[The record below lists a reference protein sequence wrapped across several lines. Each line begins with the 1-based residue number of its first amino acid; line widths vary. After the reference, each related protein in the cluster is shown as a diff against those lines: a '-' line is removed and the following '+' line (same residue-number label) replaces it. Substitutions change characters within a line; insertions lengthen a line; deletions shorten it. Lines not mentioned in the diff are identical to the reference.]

1 MTPERWEKLDA
12 LFHEALELQ
21 GEARAAHL
29 AKVCG
34 DDEQLHEEVESLLA
48 YDESAQSFIAT
59 SPYTIATEMLTA
71 EASSAIVGSSISH
84 YRILSLLGR
93 GGMGEV
99 YLATDTELGR
109 KVAIKLLPA
118 RYTADPERV
127 RRFKQEARA
136 ASALNHPNILTIH
149 EISEAGGAHCIVSE
163 FVEGETLRAM
173 IERGGLGIDQAA
185 AITEQ
190 VAGALSVAHE
200 AGIIHRD
207 IKPENVMVRPDGLV
221 KVLDFGLAKLT
232 EQNGRAGE
240 QRSGRVGERESE
252 RAGERGSERGGVE
265 EDSPISPA
273 LPLSHSPTPP
283 LACSTNSGMVMGT
296 VGYMSPEQARGQE
309 VDHRTDIFS
318 MGVMMYELL
327 TGRRPFDGATPNDVM
342 DAILTKEPPPIKVLR
357 PVLAPVLERMVRRML
372 EKERDA
378 RYGSAAELRV
388 ELQLLQRKAE
398 ANEAFGMEGL
408 PAVRIP
414 DQAAGETEY
423 VMAAIVTDRERTIR
437 QSFTPRSWQL
447 TVICLVALTLAIAG
461 MTWWMSRHP
470 SGSRGPILT
479 RLTSD
484 SGLTIDPALSLDG
497 KMLAYASDRSGEGN
511 LDIWVKQL
519 AGGEP
524 LRLTQDEADEREPD
538 FSPDGS
544 QIVFRSER
552 AGGGIYVISS
562 QGGVARLIAHGG
574 RTPKF
579 SPDGRQIAYWSGDH
593 PTDALTPWSELY
605 VVSLA
610 GGQPRRLQPGF
621 TAVRS
626 PIWLPDGAH
635 LLFLGF
641 IHMEEAPPI
650 GRIEMLDW
658 WVTPV
663 NGGEAIRTNVFS
675 HIRRQWPELLQSNTL
690 YHALV
695 TGIDN
700 CAPQAWIS
708 GENRVLFS
716 ARLGDSTNLWK
727 VPLSPETWQVSGLPE
742 RVTFG
747 TGEET
752 QPSIAA
758 DGRLVF
764 SNLVSNIDVWSLPIQ
779 ANQGR
784 VTGEAQRLT
793 QDAARDY
800 CPSVSADGKTL
811 VFLSKRS
818 ENTDIW
824 KKDLESGKETALSA
838 TPSNEQYPVINDDG
852 TKVAYLIDES
862 QTPATYVLGIKG
874 GVSEKIGD
882 GWYRPAD
889 WSSDGKWILCTLNA
903 NDKSPRSRVSLLN
916 VFSREMLDLLQHPD
930 GVLHSLRFSPDERW
944 IAFHATNDP
953 MTRRIFIA
961 PYIKGE
967 AVGEDEWIAVTGGT
981 NMDREPRWSPDG
993 NLLYFISERD
1003 GFRCLWAQRLD
1014 PMGKRP
1020 RGSPFAVHHFHRS
1033 RFNNRMG
1040 DTGLIGLSLSR
1051 DKIFLSLEELT
1062 GNIWMTKLN

>member
-1 MTPERWEKLDA
+1 MKPERWSQIEQIYHAALERSPGERAAILDA
-12 LFHEALELQ
+12 A
-21 GEARAAHL
+21 
-29 AKVCG
+29 CDG
-34 DDEQLHEEVESLLA
+34 DQDLRREVESLLA
-48 YDESAQSFIAT
+48 YDERAQSFIAT
-59 SPYTIATEMLTA
+59 PPYMIATEMLAA

-99 YLATDTELGR
+99 YLAIDTELGR

-149 EISEAGGAHCIVSE
+149 EISEAGGAHYIVSE

-173 IERGGLGIDQAA
+173 IERGTPSIDQAA
-185 AITEQ
+185 AIAEQ

-207 IKPENVMVRPDGLV
+207 IKPENVMGRPDGLI
-221 KVLDFGLAKLT
+221 KVLDFGLAKLIEQEPEQDVDWERPAAAWLST
-232 EQNGRAGE
+232 EPG
-240 QRSGRVGERESE
+240 
-252 RAGERGSERGGVE
+252 
-265 EDSPISPA
+265 
-273 LPLSHSPTPP
+273 L
-283 LACSTNSGMVMGT
+283 VMGT
-296 VGYMSPEQARGQE
+296 VSYMSPEQARGQE

-327 TGRRPFDGATPNDVM
+327 TGMRPFDGATPNDVM
-342 DAILTKEPPPIKVLR
+342 DAILTKEPPPIKVSR
-357 PVLAPVLERMVRRML
+357 PVFAPALERMVRRML

-378 RYGSAAELRV
+378 RYGSAAELRA
-388 ELQLLQRKAE
+388 ELQQLQRKAE
-398 ANEAFGMEGL
+398 ANEAFGTEES
-408 PAVRIP
+408 PAVRMA
-414 DQAAGETEY
+414 DRTAEETKR
-423 VMAAIVTDRERTIR
+423 VMPAVVTDRERTTR
-437 QSFTPRSWQL
+437 QSFTPRSWQV
-447 TVICLVALTLAIAG
+447 TVIGLVALTLAIAG
-461 MTWWMSRHP
+461 MMWRMSRPP

-511 LDIWVKQL
+511 LDIWIKQL
-519 AGGEP
+519 TGGEP

-538 FSPDGS
+538 FSPDGG

-562 QGGVARLIAHGG
+562 QGGVARLIARGG

-579 SPDGRQIAYWSGDH
+579 SPDGRQIAYWSGDQ

-610 GGQPRRLQPGF
+610 GGQPRRLQTGF

-641 IHMEEAPPI
+641 NPVAWPEEAPLME
-650 GRIEMLDW
+650 RIEMLDW

-663 NGGEAIRTNVFS
+663 NGGEAIRTKVFS
-675 HIRRQWPELLQSNTL
+675 HIRRQWPELLQSNTF
-690 YHALV
+690 YQALV

-700 CAPQAWIS
+700 CAPQAWIP
-708 GENRVLFS
+708 GENMVLFS

-747 TGEET
+747 TGEEA
-752 QPSIAA
+752 QPSIAT

-784 VTGEAQRLT
+784 VTGEAQRMT

-800 CPSVSADGKTL
+800 CPSVSADGKTM

-838 TPSNEQYPVINDDG
+838 TPSHEQYPVISNEG
-852 TKVAYLIDES
+852 TKVAYVIDEGLM
-862 QTPATYVLGIKG
+862 TATYVLGING

-903 NDKSPRSRVSLLN
+903 KDKSHRSRVSLLN
-916 VFSREMLDLLQHPD
+916 VFTREIFDLLQHPD
-930 GVLHSLRFSPDERW
+930 QVLHSLRFSPDERW
-944 IAFHATNDP
+944 VAFHATNDP

-967 AVGEDEWIAVTGGT
+967 AVGEDEWIAVTGGAD
-981 NMDREPRWSPDG
+981 MDREPRWSPDG

-1014 PMGKRP
+1014 PVRKRP
-1020 RGSPFAVHHFHRS
+1020 MGSPFAVHHFHRS
-1033 RFNNRMG
+1033 RLNNRMG
-1040 DTGLIGLSLSR
+1040 DTGLIGLSMSR

-1062 GNIWMTKLN
+1062 GNIWMTKPN

>member
-1 MTPERWEKLDA
+1 MTPERWKKLDSM
-12 LFHEALELQ
+12 FHEALEVEE
-21 GEARAAHL
+21 GARAAFL
-29 AKVCG
+29 ARACG
-34 DDEQLHEEVESLLA
+34 GDEQLREDAERLIAAHERESSFLDSPIFAQGSGLTDDDRSESPVGRNIGPYHVVSLL
-48 YDESAQSFIAT
+48 DQ
-59 SPYTIATEMLTA
+59 
-71 EASSAIVGSSISH
+71 
-84 YRILSLLGR
+84 

-99 YLATDTELGR
+99 YLAEDGRLGR
-109 KVAIKLLPA
+109 KVALKLLLA
-118 RYTADPERV
+118 KFTANGERL
-127 RRFKQEARA
+127 RRFEQEARA
-136 ASALNHPNILTIH
+136 ASSLNHPNIITVHDIGEFEDKH
-149 EISEAGGAHCIVSE
+149 YIVTE
-163 FVEGETLRAM
+163 YVDGETLRQRMTDAPQQRLELSEALE
-173 IERGGLGIDQAA
+173 IAA
-185 AITEQ
+185 QMAT
-190 VAGALSVAHE
+190 ALAAAHE
-200 AGIIHRD
+200 AGIVHRD
-207 IKPENVMVRPDGLV
+207 IKPENVMVRRDGLV

-240 QRSGRVGERESE
+240 REKL
-252 RAGERGSERGGVE
+252 VN
-265 EDSPISPA
+265 PLH
-273 LPLSHSPTPP
+273 LPLSHSPSLSLSRSPAPP
-283 LACSTNSGMVMGT
+283 PACLTNSGMVMGT
-296 VGYMSPEQARGQE
+296 LGYMSPEQARGQE

-327 TGRRPFDGATPNDVM
+327 TGRRPFDGATASDVM
-342 DAILTKEPPPIKVLR
+342 DAILTKEPPPIKMSR
-357 PVLAPVLERMVRRML
+357 PVLAPALERMVRRML

-378 RYGSAAELRV
+378 RYGSAAELRA
-388 ELQLLQRKAE
+388 ELQQLQRKAE
-398 ANEAFGMEGL
+398 ANDAFGTEES
-408 PAVRIP
+408 PAVRVA
-414 DQAAGETEY
+414 DQAAEEMKR
-423 VMAAIVTDRERTIR
+423 VMPAVVTDHERTAR

-447 TVICLVALTLAIAG
+447 TVIGLVALTLAIAG
-461 MTWWMSRHP
+461 MMRWMSRHP
-470 SGSRGPILT
+470 SASHGPILT

-552 AGGGIYVISS
+552 AGGGIYIISAL
-562 QGGVARLIAHGG
+562 GGAARLIARGG

-579 SPDGRQIAYWSGDH
+579 SPDGQQIAYWSGD
-593 PTDALTPWSELY
+593 PQIYALTPRSELY

-641 IHMEEAPPI
+641 NPMAWPEKAPLME
-650 GRIEMLDW
+650 RIEMLDW

-663 NGGEAIRTNVFS
+663 TGGEAIRTKVFS
-675 HIRRQWPELLQSNTL
+675 YFRRQWPDLLQSTTF
-690 YHALV
+690 AQVLV
-695 TGIDN
+695 TGIGN
-700 CAPQAWIS
+700 YAPQAWIP

-747 TGEET
+747 TGEEA

-764 SNLVSNIDVWSLPIQ
+764 SNLVSNIDVWGLPIQ
-779 ANQGR
+779 ANRGR
-784 VTGEAQRLT
+784 VAGEAQRLT

-811 VFLSKRS
+811 VFLSERS

-838 TPSNEQYPVINDDG
+838 TPFSEQYPVISDDG
-852 TKVAYLIDES
+852 TKVAYIIDDS
-862 QTPATYVLGIKG
+862 QIAATHVLSINRV
-874 GVSEKIGD
+874 VSEKIRD
-882 GWYRPAD
+882 GWHRPAD
-889 WSSDGKWILCTLNA
+889 WSSDGKWILYTLPPR
-903 NDKSPRSRVSLLN
+903 DKSHRSRVGLLN
-916 VFSREMLDLLQHPD
+916 AFTQEKFDLLQHPD
-930 GVLHSLRFSPDERW
+930 WILHSLRFSPDERW
-944 IAFHATNDP
+944 IAFHATNNP

-961 PYIKGE
+961 PCIKG
-967 AVGEDEWIAVTGGT
+967 AVVGESEWVAVTAGAD
-981 NMDREPRWSPDG
+981 MDREPRWSPDG

-1003 GFRCLWAQRLD
+1003 GFRCLWARQLD
-1014 PMGKRP
+1014 PVRKRP
-1020 RGSPFAVHHFHRS
+1020 IGSPFAVHHFHRS
-1033 RFNNRMG
+1033 RLNNRMG
-1040 DTGLIGLSLSR
+1040 DTGLIGLSVSR
-1051 DKIFLSLEELT
+1051 NKIFLSLEELT

>member
-1 MTPERWEKLDA
+1 MKPERWSQIEQVYHAALERSPDERAAFLDA
-12 LFHEALELQ
+12 A
-21 GEARAAHL
+21 
-29 AKVCG
+29 CDG
-34 DDEQLHEEVESLLA
+34 DQDLRREVESLLT
-48 YDESAQSFIAT
+48 YDEPARSFIAT
-59 SPYTIATEMLTA
+59 PPHTIAAEMLAA
-71 EASSAIVGSSISH
+71 EATLAIVGSSISH

-136 ASALNHPNILTIH
+136 ASALNHPSILTIH
-149 EISEAGGAHCIVSE
+149 EISEAGGAHYIVSE

-173 IERGGLGIDQAA
+173 IERGGLSIDLVVTIA
-185 AITEQ
+185 EQ

-207 IKPENVMVRPDGLV
+207 IKPENVMVRPDGLI

-240 QRSGRVGERESE
+240 REREG
-252 RAGERGSERGGVE
+252 AGGPVE
-265 EDSPISPA
+265 SFSSPA
-273 LPLSHSPTPP
+273 LPLPRSTAPSLSRSPAPP

-327 TGRRPFDGATPNDVM
+327 TGGRPFDGATPNDVM

-423 VMAAIVTDRERTIR
+423 VMPAIVTDRERTIR
-437 QSFTPRSWQL
+437 QSFTPRGWQL

-461 MTWWMSRHP
+461 MTWWMSRQP
-470 SGSRGPILT
+470 LESRGPILT

-552 AGGGIYVISS
+552 SGGGIYVISS
-562 QGGVARLIAHGG
+562 QGGVARLIARGG

-579 SPDGRQIAYWSGDH
+579 SPDGRQIAYWSGD
-593 PTDALTPWSELY
+593 PQTYALTPWSELY

-610 GGQPRRLQPGF
+610 EGQPRRLQPGF

-626 PIWLPDGAH
+626 PIWLPDGT

-641 IHMEEAPPI
+641 NPMAWPENAPLME
-650 GRIEMLDW
+650 RIEMLDW

-663 NGGEAIRTNVFS
+663 NGGEAIRKRVFS

-708 GENRVLFS
+708 GENMVLFS

-747 TGEET
+747 TGEEA

-793 QDAARDY
+793 HDAARDY

-838 TPSNEQYPVINDDG
+838 TPSNEEYPVINDEG
-852 TKVAYLIDES
+852 TKVAYVIDEN
-862 QTPATYVLGIKG
+862 QMTATYVLGIND

-882 GWYRPAD
+882 EWYRPAD
-889 WSSDGKWILCTLNA
+889 WSSDGKWILCTINA
-903 NDKSPRSRVSLLN
+903 KDKPPRPRVSLLN
-916 VFSREMLDLLQHPD
+916 VFTREKLDLLQHPD
-930 GVLHSLRFSPDERW
+930 RVLHSLRFSPDERW
-944 IAFHATNDP
+944 VAFHTTNDP

-961 PYIKGE
+961 SYIKGE

-1020 RGSPFAVHHFHRS
+1020 RGSPFAVHHFHQS

-1040 DTGLIGLSLSR
+1040 DTGLIGLSVSR

-1062 GNIWMTKLN
+1062 GNIWMTKPNGHAVH

>member
-1 MTPERWEKLDA
+1 LDSMY
-12 LFHEALELQ
+12 HEALEVEE
-21 GEARAAHL
+21 GARAAFL
-29 AKVCG
+29 AQACG
-34 DDEQLHEEVESLLA
+34 DDQQLREDAERLIAAHERESSFLDSPIFAHTSELTDDDRNESPVGRSIGPYHVVSLL
-48 YDESAQSFIAT
+48 DQ
-59 SPYTIATEMLTA
+59 
-71 EASSAIVGSSISH
+71 
-84 YRILSLLGR
+84 

-99 YLATDTELGR
+99 YLAEDGRLGR
-109 KVAIKLLPA
+109 KVALKLLLA
-118 RYTADPERV
+118 KFTTDGERL
-127 RRFKQEARA
+127 RRFEQEART
-136 ASALNHPNILTIH
+136 ASSLNHPNIITVHDIGEFEDKH
-149 EISEAGGAHCIVSE
+149 YIVTE
-163 FVEGETLRAM
+163 YVDGKTLRQRMTDAPRQRM
-173 IERGGLGIDQAA
+173 ELGEALEIAAQMAA
-185 AITEQ
+185 AL
-190 VAGALSVAHE
+190 AVAHE

-207 IKPENVMVRPDGLV
+207 IKPENVMVRRDGLV

-232 EQNGRAGE
+232 ERNG
-240 QRSGRVGERESE
+240 
-252 RAGERGSERGGVE
+252 RAGERGSERAVE
-265 EDSPISPA
+265 WESEGA
-273 LPLSHSPTPP
+273 G
-283 LACSTNSGMVMGT
+283 STQSGMVMGT

-327 TGRRPFDGATPNDVM
+327 TGRRPFDGATAGDVM

-357 PVLAPVLERMVRRML
+357 PVLAPALERMVRRML

-378 RYGSAAELRV
+378 RYGSAAEMRA
-388 ELQLLQRKAE
+388 EIQRLQRKAE
-398 ANEAFGMEGL
+398 ANEAFSAEES
-408 PAVRIP
+408 PAVRVAEL
-414 DQAAGETEY
+414 AAEDTKRLMPA
-423 VMAAIVTDRERTIR
+423 VVTDRERTTSR
-437 QSFTPRSWQL
+437 SFTPRSWQV
-447 TVICLVALTLAIAG
+447 TVIGLVALTLAIAG
-461 MTWWMSRHP
+461 MMWRMSWHP
-470 SGSRGPILT
+470 SGSRGLILT

-519 AGGEP
+519 AAGEP

-544 QIVFRSER
+544 RIVFRSER
-552 AGGGIYVISS
+552 AGGGIYIISAL
-562 QGGVARLIAHGG
+562 GGAARLIARGG

-579 SPDGRQIAYWSGDH
+579 SPDGQQIAYWSGDQ
-593 PTDALTPWSELY
+593 PTDDLTPWSELY

-610 GGQPRRLQPGF
+610 GGQPLRLQPGF

-641 IHMEEAPPI
+641 NPMAWPEKAPLME
-650 GRIEMLDW
+650 RIEMLDW

-663 NGGEAIRTNVFS
+663 NGGEAIRTKVFS
-675 HIRRQWPELLQSNTL
+675 HIRRQWPELLQSNTF
-690 YHALV
+690 YQASV

-700 CAPQAWIS
+700 CAPQAWIQ
-708 GENRVLFS
+708 GENMVLFS

-747 TGEET
+747 TGEEA

-779 ANQGR
+779 ANRGR

-838 TPSNEQYPVINDDG
+838 TPSNEQYPVISDDG
-852 TKVAYLIDES
+852 TKVAYVIDES
-862 QTPATYVLGIKG
+862 QMTAIYVLSINR

-882 GWYRPAD
+882 GWHRPAD
-889 WSSDGKWILCTLNA
+889 WSSDGKWILYTLPPK
-903 NDKSPRSRVSLLN
+903 DKSLRSRVGLLN
-916 VFSREMLDLLQHPD
+916 VFTQEKFDLLQHPD
-930 GVLHSLRFSPDERW
+930 WIFHSLRFSPDERW
-944 IAFHATNDP
+944 IAFHATNNP

-961 PYIKGE
+961 PCIKGK
-967 AVGEDEWIAVTGGT
+967 AVGENEWIAVTGGAD
-981 NMDREPRWSPDG
+981 MDREPRWSPDG

-1014 PMGKRP
+1014 QVRKRP
-1020 RGSPFAVHHFHRS
+1020 RGAPFAVHHFHRS
-1033 RFNNRMG
+1033 RLNNRMG
-1040 DTGLIGLSLSR
+1040 DTGLIGLSVSR

-1062 GNIWMTKLN
+1062 GNIWMTTEKRK